1 MALSGSFCGLVR
13 RKAVSFVVLLEQLGL
28 VGWLLLVRYSVRI
41 GGTRIRVSKVRVGI
55 RVIVRISVSLVLLI
69 GWDRNSR
76 RE

>member
-13 RKAVSFVVLLEQLGL
+13 RKAVSFVVLLVQLGL
-28 VGWLLLVRYSVRI
+28 VGWLLLVQYSVRL

-55 RVIVRISVSLVLLI
+55 RVIVRISVSLVLVI

>member
-13 RKAVSFVVLLEQLGL
+13 RKAVSFVVLLVQLGL
-28 VGWLLLVRYSVRI
+28 VGWLLLVQYSVRL

-69 GWDRNSR
+69 GLDMNSR
-76 RE
+76 R